1 MVTRREKI
9 FYFSLALVLFMV
21 FRHLLG
27 PLLGLSG
34 FALTASS
41 YAFAIL
47 LATVYL

>member
-27 PLLGLSG
+27 PLL
-34 FALTASS
+34 A
-41 YAFAIL
+41 
-47 LATVYL
+47 